1 MTLKSNQGEQEI
13 DPSLLT
19 FHEKVDSLVDEEEE
33 LRNKHLEYLKEAASL
48 LTQEGELISN
58 VQGVNDQE
66 YDIEEYVDK
75 MQRIVHRNLEIYSD
89 L

>member
-33 LRNKHLEYLKEAASL
+33 LRNKHLEYLKEAAHL

-58 VQGVNDQE
+58 VQGVND
-66 YDIEEYVDK
+66 
-75 MQRIVHRNLEIYSD
+75 
-89 L
+89 